1 MGDYGLR
8 GINAHYG
15 AVGDIGAEPGGDGP
29 RTAAYVNDFEVWLD
43 VGQKECSV
51 FGGGTGGVGTNDGFV
66 MALGICTWVGVHGSH
81 DLSSKRRYK
90 TLLGDDL
97 VARDENA
104 ASRKSEQYS
113 EETWDVVLP
122 QILTTTS

>member
-1 MGDYGLR
+1 
-8 GINAHYG
+8 
-15 AVGDIGAEPGGDGP
+15 
-29 RTAAYVNDFEVWLD
+29 
-43 VGQKECSV
+43 
-51 FGGGTGGVGTNDGFV
+51 VGTNDRFV
-66 MALGICTWVGVHGSH
+66 MALGICTWAGVHGSH

-90 TLLGDDL
+90 TQLGDDL

>member
-1 MGDYGLR
+1 M
-8 GINAHYG
+8 
-15 AVGDIGAEPGGDGP
+15 
-29 RTAAYVNDFEVWLD
+29 
-43 VGQKECSV
+43 SV

-90 TLLGDDL
+90 TLLRDDL
-97 VARDENA
+97 VAGDEDA

-113 EETWDVVLP
+113 EETYIVLP